1 MDRVTARTA
10 PPSRRVGL
18 VRVPP
23 RVFDGIGVCAMVWL
37 VAAASGLVPHRWA
50 AGSAWPVTAAVV
62 EQAALAERTMAE
74 GARVL
79 REAKI
84 AEGTASDPGV
94 DAESSGLV
102 GAELTPLVT
111 TLGSLEAKALAS
123 RPAWA
128 RVLAL
133 QLHHAGVGPGD
144 VVAASFSGSFPGLNL
159 AVSAAAEALGAR
171 VIAVSSVTAS
181 SWGASQPGFTWPEM
195 EVRLVASRI
204 IRPTTIAVSAGG
216 ADDLARDLEP
226 DGRALA
232 LQIRDRVARELDV
245 KVINTSRLEDTVR
258 ARLDAYQRAAA
269 NRRIS
274 AYVNVGGHLASLG
287 ESPAILRQRSGW
299 LDRLPFDLSERRGV
313 TARFVERGIPVLH
326 LLNVRDLALRWGV
339 L

>member
-10 PPSRRVGL
+10 PPLRRVGL

-23 RVFDGIGVCAMVWL
+23 RVFDGIGVGAMVWL

-50 AGSAWPVTAAVV
+50 EGPAWPVPAAVA
-62 EQAALAERTMAE
+62 EQAAHAERTMAE

-111 TLGSLEAKALAS
+111 TLGSLEAKSLAS

-128 RVLAL
+128 RVLAQ

-195 EVRLVASRI
+195 EVRLVASRGI
-204 IRPTTIAVSAGG
+204 SPATLAVSAGG

-232 LQIRDRVARELDV
+232 VQIRDRVARDLKV
-245 KVINTSRLEDTVR
+245 PVINTSRLEDTVR

-287 ESPAILRQRSGW
+287 DSPAILRQRSGW